1 LVNDRSWS
9 IKSSNNIGEVGDN
22 YLENEPNPI
31 KCPFIILDS
40 LKACCLGKPEDKY
53 EREQNAGEREQ
64 SFQRN
69 HDESENEPELRSQ
82 DPQNVND
89 CDYARNYHREHVEV
103 SL

>member
-53 EREQNAGEREQ
+53 EREQNAGERDH
-64 SFQRN
+64 SFQEITMRVRTN
-69 HDESENEPELRSQ
+69 LNSDPKILKMLTIAIMPATITESTLK
-82 DPQNVND
+82 
-89 CDYARNYHREHVEV
+89 
-103 SL
+103 